1 MDKILLLFQRVG
13 IISLVALIFVICLC
27 LFIEHIKFEYDCK
40 KSWFDVKKTKRKR
53 KKPKFFVAV
62 SCGRICSWSTEWY
75 FSVEGKVLVGDFVLG
90 YLPNGTL
97 KLLTVS
103 NCCYHAC
110 DKESVVY
117 FKVEEE

>member
-1 MDKILLLFQRVG
+1 MDKILLFLERIG
-13 IISLVALIFVICLC
+13 IISLVALIFAICLC
-27 LFIEHIKFEYDCK
+27 FFIEHIKFEYDCK
-40 KSWFDVKKTKRKR
+40 KSSSDVKKIKRKR

-62 SCGRICSWSTEWY
+62 SCARICPWSTEWY
-75 FSVEGKVLVGDFVLG
+75 FRVEGKVLVGDFVLG

-103 NCCYHAC
+103 DCCYDAYC
-110 DKESVVY
+110 KKSVVY